1 MKIRI
6 AAAAPDIRPEDVSG
20 NKVNIIS
27 VIERAKADKALLLC
41 LPDGCVDGLRGGD
54 RSPEAVEEIRRSAGT
69 LPVYPITCAAL
80 TAQEL
85 PKAKRQDLLLCA
97 ADLPATAASQFE
109 VPELAARVSH
119 DKRCAVVVACPLG
132 GEAGDFVYDGRCVI
146 AQNGFILA
154 EGTEYVASEVDSGAC
169 RVKKPI
175 TATCETSDLPENPWV
190 PFPDMLERSIK
201 LQSLALARRMVFLGQ
216 THISVPVDGSPDSL
230 LALTASAKALESLS
244 LPSANLHAAANGL
257 IAEAA
262 AAELG
267 ASMGI
272 CEEGLEVGTD
282 DMTRL
287 ALGSGARAAVYDC
300 NAGMPETVVR
310 LALRSTA
317 AVCGNRRLGAALR
330 ESLETYENPDTE
342 LYDFFLYYLL
352 RYGFGPKILLRL
364 TGEVFARRYES
375 AIIKDTLK
383 EFYRRFFTERTS
395 PPLGPAVFGLSL
407 RAGGCNVS
415 AETGKCWINQLEAE
429 E

>member
-6 AAAAPDIRPEDVSG
+6 AAATPDIRPGDGQG

-27 VIERAKADKALLLC
+27 IIERAKADKALLLC
-41 LPDGCVDGLRGGD
+41 LPDGCVDGLRGD
-54 RSPEAVEEIRRSAGT
+54 ESLVEEIRRSAGA
-69 LPVYPITCAAL
+69 LPVYPITRAAL
-80 TAQEL
+80 TAKEL
-85 PKAKRQDLLLCA
+85 PKAKRQDLMLCA
-97 ADLPATAASQFE
+97 ADLPATASSQFE

-119 DKRCAVVVACPLG
+119 DKRCAVAIACPLG

-154 EGTEYVASEVDSGAC
+154 QGTEYVASEVDSGAV

-175 TATCETSDLPENPWV
+175 TATCETSDLPQNPWV
-190 PFPDMLERSIK
+190 PFPDMLERAME
-201 LQSLALARRMVFLGQ
+201 LQSRALARRMESLRQ
-216 THISVPVDGSPDSL
+216 TRISVPLDGSPDSL
-230 LALTASAKALESLS
+230 LALAASARALKSLS
-244 LPSANLHAAANGL
+244 LPPANLHAAVNGL

-262 AAELG
+262 AVELG
-267 ASMGI
+267 ASMDIG
-272 CEEGLEVGTD
+272 EEGLEVGTD
-282 DMTRL
+282 DLTRL
-287 ALGSGARAAVYDC
+287 ALGSGAQAAVFDC

-330 ESLETYENPDTE
+330 ESLEAYENPDAE

-352 RYGFGPKILLRL
+352 RYGCGPKILLRL
-364 TGEVFARRYES
+364 TGEVFARQYES
-375 AIIKDTLK
+375 AIIKETLK
-383 EFYRRFFTERTS
+383 EFYHRYFTERTL

-407 RAGGCNVS
+407 HTGGCNVS
-415 AETGKCWINQLEAE
+415 AEMGKCWINQLEAE